1 MSARTFS
8 SRTSLALSLAV
19 ILLLIDPAHPWGGKK
34 VKLKDVEVLTLR
46 QGQYTTGRRSSPVPQ
61 LTCLGGSAGCQN
73 APAVV
78 QCYNRGSDGY
88 STQWECKADMSK
100 SQKFGTVEVTCEG
113 YDYADDDY
121 ILAGSCGLSV
131 HLWFQIWFNLSN
143 NPLPCCGRVR
153 HLRNIPDLPRSWQMD
168 DAPPAYD
175 DGPPPDY
182 PGPPRGGGFFGSGFF
197 GGGGRGG
204 GVPPPPGFRPA
215 YQTDASCGS
224 ARAHGAGGV
233 GGGGFWTGAAAG
245 GLLGY
250 LLGNSKMKVPNCAM
264 CGTTLIRRTV
274 YRRQI
279 DACRTCGPLTLRCP
293 LWSSPAT
300 PEDEGS
306 QWNTDASISDSDRTV
321 SNEQD
326 SSTDLSDNDQDL
338 FSDSEEYTTDSS
350 NLIHLQ
356 VGVGNMS
363 DLEDLGDSDS
373 SSVQVL
379 SEAEQLD
386 VSSVVEVWTD
396 RGDEPPDENE
406 DDQSVSSEVRSEP
419 DNPDTEVEEND

>member
-8 SRTSLALSLAV
+8 SRTPLALSLIV

-121 ILAGSCGLSV
+121 ILAGSCGLEYRLEKTGYGGGSTYDSYK
-131 HLWFQIWFNLSN
+131 HSAYTYGSKSGSTFQTILFLAVVAFVIYAIYRTCLA
-143 NPLPCCGRVR
+143 PG
-153 HLRNIPDLPRSWQMD
+153 QMD

-197 GGGGRGG
+197 GGGGGRGG

-224 ARAHGAGGV
+224 ARAGGV

-250 LLGNSKMKVPNCAM
+250 LLGNSNNAGYSTGYGYPRE
-264 CGTTLIRRTV
+264 GTFRPSPSFST
-274 YRRQI
+274 
-279 DACRTCGPLTLRCP
+279 
-293 LWSSPAT
+293 SSF
-300 PEDEGS
+300 GG
-306 QWNTDASISDSDRTV
+306 AST
-321 SNEQD
+321 
-326 SSTDLSDNDQDL
+326 
-338 FSDSEEYTTDSS
+338 
-350 NLIHLQ
+350 
-356 VGVGNMS
+356 
-363 DLEDLGDSDS
+363 
-373 SSVQVL
+373 
-379 SEAEQLD
+379 
-386 VSSVVEVWTD
+386 
-396 RGDEPPDENE
+396 
-406 DDQSVSSEVRSEP
+406 SSETHTSSGFGGTRRR
-419 DNPDTEVEEND
+419 